1 MSYLQPPDWIEARP
15 YQQDA
20 IRSWLDAS
28 GRGILHMATGTGKTI
43 TALLAASQVAR
54 SLDGDLVLVVAVPY
68 QHLVDQWADDLADFG
83 ADPIL
88 GYQSRRNW
96 QPRLERELLEFNNG
110 VRDTCV
116 VVTTHRTLSM
126 ESARRTFS
134 RATGRI
140 MLIADEVHHLGANHT
155 QNALMDDFLLRM
167 GLSAT
172 PERWYDEE
180 GTEKLTSYFGGTVF
194 DYGLEQ
200 AIESGALCE
209 YYYVPHIVELQDDE
223 MEEYMELTAKIGR
236 LFARQDTGGDLE
248 LEDNQSLQAVLFK
261 RARLIGT
268 AREKLDLLVDL
279 FKRESDPSHS
289 LVYCSDGSTGLDDE
303 GERHVDATTE
313 QLRNECGLTVE
324 RFTAREDQAERER
337 LLSAFEAGDIP
348 VLTSIRCLDEGVDV
362 PATRT
367 AYLLA
372 STSNPR
378 QYVQRRGRILRQHTD
393 KKFAVI
399 HDFITVPDTTRHP
412 EVLSDDQYD
421 AERTLIRKE
430 LERVTT
436 FAESARN
443 HPDAD
448 VSGVPTT
455 ERSLQEVKRRYD
467 LLTA

>member
-1 MSYLQPPDWIEARP
+1 
-15 YQQDA
+15 
-20 IRSWLDAS
+20 
-28 GRGILHMATGTGKTI
+28 
-43 TALLAASQVAR
+43 
-54 SLDGDLVLVVAVPY
+54 
-68 QHLVDQWADDLADFG
+68 
-83 ADPIL
+83 
-88 GYQSRRNW
+88 
-96 QPRLERELLEFNNG
+96 
-110 VRDTCV
+110 
-116 VVTTHRTLSM
+116 
-126 ESARRTFS
+126 
-134 RATGRI
+134 
-140 MLIADEVHHLGANHT
+140 
-155 QNALMDDFLLRM
+155 
-167 GLSAT
+167 
-172 PERWYDEE
+172 
-180 GTEKLTSYFGGTVF
+180 
-194 DYGLEQ
+194 
-200 AIESGALCE
+200 
-209 YYYVPHIVELQDDE
+209 
-223 MEEYMELTAKIGR
+223 
-236 LFARQDTGGDLE
+236 
-248 LEDNQSLQAVLFK
+248 
-261 RARLIGT
+261 
-268 AREKLDLLVDL
+268 
-279 FKRESDPSHS
+279 
-289 LVYCSDGSTGLDDE
+289 VYCSDGSTGLDDE

-378 QYVQRRGRILRQHTD
+378 QYVQRRGRILRQHAD